1 VSKAQAAKLYSD
13 FSELPADIEFDGT
26 IPQPTTLDALG
37 KIVHIVY
44 VSEKWHEREARTKTK
59 NQFLRYIHA
68 FEKSAPTLCYD
79 SKNDFY
85 HIIGKVAVKPEGIM
99 DYRGKSPGNKGNNA
113 NYSIPKEMT
122 YLGGLEEIS
131 YESLDD
137 GQDYRIDFDKK
148 CVLCSN
154 PRGDQLYIA
163 KLKN

>member
-1 VSKAQAAKLYSD
+1 MSRSQAGKLYTD
-13 FSELPADIEFDGT
+13 FTEFPAEIEFSGD
-26 IPQPTTLDALG
+26 IPQPTTLNALG
-37 KIVHIVY
+37 PIVHVVY
-44 VSEKWHEREARTKTK
+44 ISDKWAEREARMSKK
-59 NQFLRYIHA
+59 DRFIRYIHA

-85 HIIGKVAVKPEGIM
+85 HIVGKVAVKPEGIM